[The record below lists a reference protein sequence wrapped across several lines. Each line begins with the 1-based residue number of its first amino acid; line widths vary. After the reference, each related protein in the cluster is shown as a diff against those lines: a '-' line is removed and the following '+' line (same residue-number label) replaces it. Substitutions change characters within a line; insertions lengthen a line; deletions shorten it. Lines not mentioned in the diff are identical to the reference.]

1 MKEELKKTENGEK
14 NGSGSAEKTEKKK
27 KLLSTEC
34 IVCIVIVI
42 LLYVAG
48 VVALVM
54 FPKSVSTFMKEARIV
69 FQGSCKICGYK
80 NDGKKSVSH
89 ECYYCK
95 KCGKTHSY
103 TIYNNPAAT
112 GGVKYWCREC
122 CMMGYSYSST
132 NPPSSHCCKCKSNH
146 AKGECIK
153 LESHKAWTN
162 PEAHKYDGPRKAYEL
177 EEASW

>member
-1 MKEELKKTENGEK
+1 MKEELKKTENGEN

-54 FPKSVSTFMKEARIV
+54 FPISVSTFLKEARIA

-103 TIYNNPAAT
+103 TINNNPAAT

-146 AKGECIK
+146 YRGECDVEK
-153 LESHKAWTN
+153 CPKC
-162 PEAHKYDGPRKAYEL
+162 G
-177 EEASW
+177 EEHSRMQGCRW